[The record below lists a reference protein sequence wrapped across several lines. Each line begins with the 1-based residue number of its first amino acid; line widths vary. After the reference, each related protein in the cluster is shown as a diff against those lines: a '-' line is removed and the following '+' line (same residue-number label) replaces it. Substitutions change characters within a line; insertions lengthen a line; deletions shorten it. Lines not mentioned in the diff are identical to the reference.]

1 MKVLVIQQRYGI
13 GDMVILTPY
22 LHAISKKYETP
33 ITLLA
38 KESSKAKDLFS
49 EDDHFKEIITL
60 DKSKDGFFGIVKLA
74 NEIRSKNF
82 DKIFIFNNSLRYK
95 IIAKIAKVKEIY
107 QYQISF
113 FKQKDVM
120 FRTAKNFTEKILN
133 KSISSQPHLIFK
145 NNKGTN
151 NFFKSINESYKI
163 IVLGVSASGP
173 TKRWDIENYIKLTKS
188 LSKITN
194 CKFLI
199 AAGPKDDEIVDRF
212 KKSVSNNDFLSLA
225 DFKIRDMIPIL
236 KKANV
241 YIGNDT
247 GFLHICAALDKKCL
261 GLFMDSPAKSYS
273 AYSDNIN
280 VSVPD
285 GETIESTTHKT
296 RGKDKISFDDVLMK
310 ARKILLS

>member
-13 GDMVILTPY
+13 GDMVIFTPY

-38 KESSKAKDLFS
+38 KESSKAKDLFA
-49 EDDHFKEIITL
+49 EDDHFREIITL
-60 DKSKDGFFGIVKLA
+60 DKSKDGFFGIIKLA
-74 NEIRSKNF
+74 NEIRSGNF

-95 IIAKIAKVKEIY
+95 IIAKIARVKEIH
-107 QYQISF
+107 QYEISF
-113 FKQKDVM
+113 FKRKDIM

-133 KSISSQPHLIFK
+133 KGISSQPNLIFK
-145 NNKGTN
+145 NSNDTN
-151 NFFKSINESYKI
+151 NFFKKINRDNKI

-173 TKRWDIENYIKLTKS
+173 TKRWDAENYIKLTKS
-188 LSKITN
+188 LSKIAN

-199 AAGPKDDEIVDRF
+199 AAGPKDNEIVDKF
-212 KKSVSNNDFLSLA
+212 KESISNEDFLSLA
-225 DFKIRDMIPIL
+225 DFKIREVIPIL
-236 KKANV
+236 KKADIYV
-241 YIGNDT
+241 GNDT
-247 GFLHICAALDKKCL
+247 GFLHICAALDIKCL

-280 VSVPD
+280 VIVPD

-296 RGKDKISFDDVLMK
+296 QGKDKISFDDVLMK
-310 ARKILLS
+310 AKKILLN